1 MGSVLSLPTP
11 PVPSF
16 QLGITVATHNSGQEP
31 GHGVLSGF
39 FVQVSQAR
47 IKGFIPF

>member
-1 MGSVLSLPTP
+1 MGPVLSLPTP

-47 IKGFIPF
+47 IEGLIPF